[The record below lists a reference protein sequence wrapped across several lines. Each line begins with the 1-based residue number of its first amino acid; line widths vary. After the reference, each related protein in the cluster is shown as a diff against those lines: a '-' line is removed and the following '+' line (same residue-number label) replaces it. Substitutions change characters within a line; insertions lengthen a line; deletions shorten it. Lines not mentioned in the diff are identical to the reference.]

1 MRPYKSVYKEIEV
14 DVDLE
19 DFDDDELIEELERR
33 RSDYN
38 TKDINVDAARELLE
52 KIWQNRRENK
62 PFGSELDSLIY
73 AVFGKI
79 V

>member
-1 MRPYKSVYKEIEV
+1 MKHYKSVYKEVEV
-14 DVDLE
+14 GVDLE

-38 TKDINVDAARELLE
+38 TKGIDADAARELLE

-62 PFGSELDSLIY
+62 PFDSELDSLIY
-73 AVFGKI
+73 AVLGKI

>member
-1 MRPYKSVYKEIEV
+1 MAYKSVYKEIEV

-19 DFDDDELIEELERR
+19 DFDDDELIDELGRR
-33 RSDYN
+33 GLDYI
-38 TKDINVDAARELLE
+38 TKGVDGDSARELLE

-62 PFGSELDSLIY
+62 PFDSELDSLIY
-73 AVFGKI
+73 AVLGKI

>member
-1 MRPYKSVYKEIEV
+1 MSYRSVYREV
-14 DVDLE
+14 EVEVNLE
-19 DFDDDELIEELERR
+19 DFDDEELIEELERR

-38 TKDINVDAARELLE
+38 TKDIDADAAREMLE

-62 PFGSELDSLIY
+62 PFDSELDSLIY
-73 AVFGKI
+73 AVLGKI